1 MDFNLGFGQ
10 VKVVKTQPYYLP
22 KNLNIVTFI
31 SYLSYIRLL
40 HVNYMDYVE
49 LCYWHNSLHLI
60 EEIVAK

>member
-10 VKVVKTQPYYLP
+10 VKVVKTQPYYLL

-40 HVNYMDYVE
+40 HVTYMVTIWIMWNYATDIIH
-49 LCYWHNSLHLI
+49 CI
-60 EEIVAK
+60 

>member
-40 HVNYMDYVE
+40 HVTYMVTIWIMWNYATDIIH
-49 LCYWHNSLHLI
+49 CI
-60 EEIVAK
+60 